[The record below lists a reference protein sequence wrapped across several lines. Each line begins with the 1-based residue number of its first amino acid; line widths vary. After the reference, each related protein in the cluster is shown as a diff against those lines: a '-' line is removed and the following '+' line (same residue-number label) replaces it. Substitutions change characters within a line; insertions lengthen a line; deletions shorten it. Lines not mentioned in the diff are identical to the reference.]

1 MDVKKR
7 MDESTDNL
15 VTLETL
21 LEGFH
26 SDGDYIHGYV
36 TDETR
41 VHKAI
46 EVYRRITAATFSV
59 RTSTSLNFEPSK
71 AEKDKFSTRS
81 IKFTKSSCP
90 NLNEDG
96 IPFMHG
102 GRKILE
108 CQFGP
113 KREHEKKSEKDESAT
128 VPGLQTLEEME
139 HDYTPACGAATK
151 RKRINIRGT
160 RKKGCQAKISVVQVC
175 RFPEY
180 AVISKKCL
188 SIQQIQL
195 KEKLLQDLKD
205 GKEMKIENRFYID
218 LPLDKAHSKHP
229 LGDLSGMSQTVHP
242 QIIQW
247 IDQLVGE
254 GLTDAMEIQ
263 AKLRHLVNTRM
274 SDTAAPNLHDRGYYP
289 KLRDIKNHIYRA
301 KVRRR
306 ITKLGHED
314 IAKLDHDYDME
325 ERKCEPVDCAD
336 IYAEVILRQQSTN
349 CTDNDS
355 AIGRQREEL
364 LLELEVLRDMVHQ
377 CSDLPVLQRLTEDT
391 RGMQERAQ
399 QFLGVSPEGLLHT
412 PSD

>member
-1 MDVKKR
+1 

-15 VTLETL
+15 ITLETL

-26 SDGDYIHGYV
+26 SDGNYIHGYV

-41 VHKAI
+41 VHKAV
-46 EVYRRITAATFSV
+46 EVYRRITATAFSV
-59 RTSTSLNFEPSK
+59 RTSTPLNFEPSK
-71 AEKDKFSTRS
+71 AMKGKFSTRS

-96 IPFMHG
+96 VPFMHG

-113 KREHEKKSEKDESAT
+113 KREHEKKSERDDSAAMP
-128 VPGLQTLEEME
+128 VLQTLEEME
-139 HDYTPACGAATK
+139 HDYTPACGPAVK

-160 RKKGCQAKISVVQVC
+160 RKKGCQARISIVQVC

-180 AVISKKCL
+180 AVFSKKCI

-195 KEKLLQDLKD
+195 KERLLQDLND
-205 GKEMKIENRFYID
+205 GKEVKIENRFYID

-229 LGDLSGMSQTVHP
+229 AGSLSGMAQTVHP

-247 IDQLVGE
+247 IDELVGE
-254 GLTDAMEIQ
+254 GVTNPTEMQ
-263 AKLRHLVNTRM
+263 GKLRQLVNTRM
-274 SDTAAPNLHDRGYYP
+274 SDTAAPNLQDRGYYP

-306 ITKLGHED
+306 MPNLGRED
-314 IAKLDHDYDME
+314 IAELGQDDIGE
-325 ERKCEPVDCAD
+325 PKCEPGDCDD
-336 IYAEVILRQQSTN
+336 IYAEVLVLRQQST
-349 CTDNDS
+349 DGEDDLV
-355 AIGRQREEL
+355 GRQREEL
-364 LLELEVLRDMVHQ
+364 LLELEVLRDLVHQ
-377 CSDLPVLQRLTEDT
+377 CSSLAALQRLTADT
-391 RGMQERAQ
+391 RAMQERAQ
-399 QFLGVSPEGLLHT
+399 NFLEESPEALMPP